1 MTTTPTQAISDTTL
15 TAVTATTPAATVDDS
30 GIDEWELAA
39 SRRILANLRTLLA
52 GQPMLDLVNDQV
64 EESDRQ
70 LKSYVEQSHGE
81 FTGTRVL
88 LNVTGIH
95 VQQFMPTVRAMMG
108 GAASP
113 DPAVRRAALIM
124 AFAAHPEHYAMAPG
138 GRPGV
143 IETMGGL
150 PTRSF
155 PAFVQPDQ
163 VPGFVSTLIDSSYD
177 LSTVGAADLVD
188 GTMFSYVLQEYRD
201 TVDGMEVSLRIWYPA
216 ACPPA
221 YVEEHA
227 QHYAVEFRNG
237 ARLAAAALRDQ
248 R

>member
-15 TAVTATTPAATVDDS
+15 TAVTATTPATTVDDT

-52 GQPMLDLVNDQV
+52 GQPMLELIDDQV
-64 EESDRQ
+64 VESDRQ
-70 LKSYVEQSHGE
+70 LKSYVEQSNGE
-81 FTGTRVL
+81 FTGTQVL
-88 LNVTGIH
+88 LQIVGLH
-95 VQQFMPTVRAMMG
+95 VQQLMPAIREIMG

-113 DPAVRRAALIM
+113 DPAVRDAALSM
-124 AFAAHPEHYAMAPG
+124 AFAAHPEHYAMAPA

-155 PAFVQPDQ
+155 PAFVQPDEA
-163 VPGFVSTLIDSSYD
+163 PSFVSDLIDSSYD
-177 LSTVGAADLVD
+177 LSTVGAADLAD
-188 GTMFSYVLQEYRD
+188 GTIFTYVLQEYRD
-201 TVDGMEVSLRIWYPA
+201 TADGMEASLRIWYPA

-237 ARLAAAALRDQ
+237 ARLAAAALRNQ

>member
-1 MTTTPTQAISDTTL
+1 MTTTPTQAVSDPTL
-15 TAVTATTPAATVDDS
+15 TAVTATTPDATVNDT

-39 SRRILANLRTLLA
+39 SRRILANLRTLLD
-52 GQPMLDLVNDQV
+52 GQQMLDLIKDQV
-64 EESDRQ
+64 DESDRQ
-70 LKSYVEQSHGE
+70 LKEYIEQSHGE
-81 FTGTRVL
+81 FTGTQVIL
-88 LNVTGIH
+88 QVSGIH
-95 VQQFMPTVRAMMG
+95 VQQFMPTVQAMMG

-113 DPAVRRAALIM
+113 DPAVRGAALTM

-163 VPGFVSTLIDSSYD
+163 VPDFVSDLIDSSYD
-177 LSTVGAADLVD
+177 LSTVGAADLAD

-201 TVDGMEVSLRIWYPA
+201 TADGMQVSLRIWYPA

-237 ARLAAAALRDQ
+237 ARLAAAALRD
-248 R
+248 RN

>member
-1 MTTTPTQAISDTTL
+1 MTTSPNQAIADTTL
-15 TAVTATTPAATVDDS
+15 TAVTATTPAATVDDT

-52 GQPMLDLVNDQV
+52 GQPMLDLIEGQV
-64 EESDRQ
+64 EESDRL
-70 LKSYVEQSHGE
+70 LKGYVEQSNGR
-81 FTGTRVL
+81 FTGTQVL
-88 LNVTGIH
+88 LTITGIH
-95 VQQFMPTVRAMMG
+95 VQQFMPTVQKMMG
-108 GAASP
+108 GAAST
-113 DPAVRRAALIM
+113 DPRVRDAALTM
-124 AFAAHPEHYAMAPG
+124 AFAAHPEHYAMAPS

-155 PAFVQPDQ
+155 PAFVSPDD
-163 VPGFVSTLIDSSYD
+163 VPPFVSELIDNSYD
-177 LSTVGAADLVD
+177 LSTVGAADLAD

-201 TVDGMEVSLRIWYPA
+201 IAEGMEVSLRIWYPA

-237 ARLAAAALRDQ
+237 ARLAAATLRDQ
-248 R
+248 G

>member
-1 MTTTPTQAISDTTL
+1 MTTSPTQAVSDATL
-15 TAVTATTPAATVDDS
+15 TAVTATTPAATVDDT
-30 GIDEWELAA
+30 GIDAWELAA
-39 SRRILANLRTLLA
+39 SRRILANLRTLLD
-52 GQPMLDLVNDQV
+52 GQRTLDLINGQV
-64 EESDRQ
+64 EKSDSLLRG
-70 LKSYVEQSHGE
+70 YAEQSNGR
-81 FTGTRVL
+81 FTGTQVL
-88 LNVTGIH
+88 LRITGIH
-95 VQQFMPTVRAMMG
+95 VRQFMPTVRAMMD

-113 DPAVRRAALIM
+113 DPAVRGAALAM

-163 VPGFVSTLIDSSYD
+163 VPSFVSDLIDSSYD
-177 LSTVGAADLVD
+177 LSTVGAADLAD

-201 TVDGMEVSLRIWYPA
+201 TANGMEVSLRIWYPA

-237 ARLAAAALRDQ
+237 VRLATAALRD
-248 R
+248 RN